1 MAYALLRSHGSIRM
15 IAPFFLYM
23 HHFCYAFATILFMWV
38 PIHMY
43 MFVSMRIYL
52 HSIVLS
58 CLTYCYVFVYVS
70 QSRVMYPHCPL
81 LPCAILMHIR
91 TLCLYSSF
99 EYKPFRF
106 DSFLLLV
113 NAWCLFWSLF
123 CAPTIV
129 YTYIW
134 LDYPFCIFFPHTCP
148 LCMSTVIHPYLYLTV
163 IRHFNWFNELT
174 CVVLMWRC

>member
-1 MAYALLRSHGSIRM
+1 
-15 IAPFFLYM
+15 M

-106 DSFLLLV
+106 DFVLVVSECMMLILILVLCTNYCIHIYMAWLPLLHIFLSYLSPLHV
-113 NAWCLFWSLF
+113 NCHTPLFVSHCDSAF
-123 CAPTIV
+123 
-129 YTYIW
+129 
-134 LDYPFCIFFPHTCP
+134 
-148 LCMSTVIHPYLYLTV
+148 
-163 IRHFNWFNELT
+163 
-174 CVVLMWRC
+174 